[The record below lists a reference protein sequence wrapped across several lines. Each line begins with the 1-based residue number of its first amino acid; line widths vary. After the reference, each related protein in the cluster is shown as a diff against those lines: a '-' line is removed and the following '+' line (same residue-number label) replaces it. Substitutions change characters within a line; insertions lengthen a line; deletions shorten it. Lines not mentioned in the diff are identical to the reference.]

1 MSGLPGLEVS
11 TIRLELRDV
20 ACGYDPEH
28 PVLTGVNCVVESGE
42 ILCLL
47 GPNGVGKTTL
57 FKTILGLLKPLSG
70 QVLMDGSDITSWSAG
85 QLAKTMAYVSQCHT
99 PPFPYKVK
107 EVVLLGRVSQ
117 AGYFGKLSKLDQDVA
132 DKAIRDM
139 GLEHLAEKPYTD
151 VSGGERQMVMIA
163 RALTQQPKW
172 LMLDEPTAS
181 LDYGNMIRVVSKI
194 CELRDRGYGIVMT
207 THSPDQAFLCESKVA
222 LLQRGAKMQFGE
234 APQIIDQRNMYDTYG
249 VDVRV
254 AEFFDRN
261 NRMMRVCVPELTIPR
276 VFGKPELERQ
286 EAAEAAQRMRDEADT
301 PEIKKKRKRKSI
313 FGETIK

>member
-1 MSGLPGLEVS
+1 MVIVGVR

-20 ACGYDPEH
+20 VCGYDPEY

-42 ILCLL
+42 ILCIL

-57 FKTILGLLKPLSG
+57 FKTILGLLKPLNG
-70 QVLMDGSDITSWSAG
+70 QILMDGTDITAWSAG
-85 QLAKTMAYVSQCHT
+85 QLAKTMAYVSQFHT

-117 AGYFGKLSKLDQDVA
+117 AGYFGKLSKLDQEIA
-132 DKAIRDM
+132 DKAIHDM
-139 GLEHLAEKPYTD
+139 GIEHLAEKPYTD

-194 CELRDRGYGIVMT
+194 CELRERGYGIVMT
-207 THSPDQAFLCESKVA
+207 THSPDQAFLCEAKVA

-261 NRMMRVCVPELTIPR
+261 NKMMRVCVPELTIPR
-276 VFGKPELERQ
+276 VFGKPELEKQ
-286 EAAEAAQRMRDEADT
+286 AAAEAAQRMRDEADT
-301 PEIKKKRKRKSI
+301 PELRKKRFSP
-313 FGETIK
+313 FGKKER

>member
-1 MSGLPGLEVS
+1 MLS
-11 TIRLELRDV
+11 
-20 ACGYDPEH
+20 
-28 PVLTGVNCVVESGE
+28 GVNCAVESGE

-57 FKTILGLLKPLSG
+57 FKTILGLLKPLRG
-70 QVLMDGSDITSWSAG
+70 QVLMDGSDITGWSAG
-85 QLAKTMAYVSQCHT
+85 QLAKTMAYVSQFHT

-117 AGYFGKLSKLDQDVA
+117 AGYFGKLSKLDQEVA

-139 GLEHLAEKPYTD
+139 GIEHLAEKPYTD

-181 LDYGNMIRVVSKI
+181 LDYGNMIRVISKI

-234 APQIIDQRNMYDTYG
+234 APMIIDQRNMYDTYG

-276 VFGKPELERQ
+276 VYGKPELERQ
-286 EAAEAAQRMRDEADT
+286 EAEAAAQRMRDEAEI
-301 PEIKKKRKRKSI
+301 PEEKKKRFSP
-313 FGETIK
+313 FGKTTR

>member
-1 MSGLPGLEVS
+1 MNGMPGREVS

-20 ACGYDPEH
+20 ACGYDPER

-57 FKTILGLLKPLSG
+57 FKTILGLLKPLHG
-70 QVLMDGSDITSWSAG
+70 QVLMDGSDITGWSAG
-85 QLAKTMAYVSQCHT
+85 QLAKTMAYVSQFHT

-117 AGYFGKLSKLDQDVA
+117 AGYFGKLSRLDQDIA
-132 DKAIRDM
+132 DKAIHDM
-139 GLEHLAEKPYTD
+139 GIEHLAEKPYTD

-181 LDYGNMIRVVSKI
+181 LDYGNMIRVISKI

-286 EAAEAAQRMRDEADT
+286 AAAEAAQRMRDMAET
-301 PEIKKKRKRKSI
+301 PEKKKKKRKI